1 MLYLERRAACRQ
13 RYPIKLYLRMV
24 HSTLFSKFFSFLSI
38 FVFYFCQLCFLP
50 HPSNG
55 LTLFTDWNWMAFSD
69 ISFRWCIYVYLI
81 SRLYFDYKKQVLVT
95 SQPAYHSYSNKNKT
109 SKSRNVTLWGLSL
122 SLSLWLPDSS
132 PSPTHNTYIHA
143 YDFV

>member
-1 MLYLERRAACRQ
+1 MLYIERRAACRQ

-69 ISFRWCIYVYLI
+69 ISFRLCIYVYLI

-95 SQPAYHSYSNKNKT
+95 SQPAYLTLLPQKQNKQINKCH
-109 SKSRNVTLWGLSL
+109 TLGA
-122 SLSLWLPDSS
+122 LSLWLPDSS